1 MRLADR
7 MYRLKTENA
16 FVVLAK
22 AKELERQGR
31 DIIHLEIGDTDFDTP
46 THIVEEAYAQMKRG
60 QTHYCPSAGLLELRQ
75 ACCEWLRREGRGD
88 YSPNQIVVGPGKLF
102 LYSMIMTLAGPGDE
116 VIYPDP
122 GFPVYESV
130 ILYSGAKAVP
140 LPILEENNFRVNPDD
155 LASRVTDR
163 TRLLILNYPH
173 NPTGGMLTRTEL
185 DAVAEITAKKDI
197 PVLSDEVY
205 AHMLFTG
212 KHISL
217 ATLPGMQDRTVMLE
231 SFSKTYAMTGWRL
244 GYGVM
249 PVDVAQAVSRLIT
262 NSVSCTGTATQIA
275 GVKALTAPQD
285 DVDVMVAEFKKRR
298 ELIVNGLNQ
307 IPGFH
312 CLMPKGAFYAF
323 PNIAETG
330 MKSKDLADYLLADA
344 SVATLAGTAFGHY
357 GEGFLR
363 LSYAN
368 SVENINKALD
378 RIDVAVRKIDRK
390 AAHS

>member
-31 DIIHLEIGDTDFDTP
+31 DIVHLEIGDTDFDTP
-46 THIVEEAYAQMKRG
+46 PHIVEEAYAQMKRG

-88 YSPNQIVVGPGKLF
+88 YSPNQIVIGPGKLF

-130 ILYSGAKAVP
+130 ILYAGAKPVP
-140 LPILEENNFRVNPDD
+140 LPIVEENNFRVNPDD
-155 LASRVTDR
+155 LISRVTDR

-185 DAVAEITAKKDI
+185 DAVAEIAVKNDI
-197 PVLSDEVY
+197 TVLSDEVY
-205 AHMLFTG
+205 AHMLFAG
-212 KHISL
+212 QHVSI
-217 ATLPGMQDRTVMLE
+217 ATLPGMKDRTVMLE

-244 GYGVM
+244 GF
-249 PVDVAQAVSRLIT
+249 VAAPTWLAEPITQLIT
-262 NSVSCTGTATQIA
+262 NTISCVPPFVQHA
-275 GVKALTAPQD
+275 GVKALLHDQSVSRAMMED
-285 DVDVMVAEFKKRR
+285 FKRR
-298 ELIVNGLNQ
+298 RDFFVPALNK
-307 IPGFH
+307 IPGIT
-312 CLMPKGAFYAF
+312 CKSPDGAFYAF
-323 PNIAETG
+323 PNVSKLPMTAE
-330 MKSKDLADYLLADA
+330 KFSDYLLE
-344 SVATLAGTAFGHY
+344 SVGVATLPGSAFGSLAKNH
-357 GEGFLR
+357 LR
-363 LSYAN
+363 MCFAT
-368 SVENINKALD
+368 SVENLEKAID
-378 RIDVAVRKIDRK
+378 RIGKAVAKIMSR
-390 AAHS
+390 